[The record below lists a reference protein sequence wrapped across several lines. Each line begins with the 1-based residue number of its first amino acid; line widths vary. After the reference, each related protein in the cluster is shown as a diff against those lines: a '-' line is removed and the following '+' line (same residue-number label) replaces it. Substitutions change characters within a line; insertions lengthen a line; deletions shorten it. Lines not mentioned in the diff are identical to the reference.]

1 MCAVLIGVLA
11 WPSQMDAPLPA
22 PPPPRVRQITTAKDD
37 SGDDGRARTVEHG
50 FTALE
55 DAAREHLVS
64 WGVILENTSHRMT
77 ARLMVTV
84 TILDRA
90 GKPVLTEQLDADI
103 EPGKRFGL
111 GDTAYVKRPGARTM
125 KIELSRPEW
134 WPTTS
139 AVPPLA
145 PVTASQVKG
154 RLPQVRRRSVL
165 PGLRPEGPSRRGPPG
180 TPPGPRP
187 HLPRRL
193 RPPHHPRQPVGHR
206 DPPRQVRPH
215 PRRHQAHRQRP
226 PGQVPARLVLP
237 EDPRQRRPRR
247 HRSGTDRGLPP
258 VRPLAAYRDASGRD
272 RPLDS
277 FRAPDGLR
285 RRPHPRSRRSTG
297 PRTPNRTRRG
307 SLAQLAE
314 LRTFNP

>member
-1 MCAVLIGVLA
+1 MTERRLLTGPLGNRASLAAALVCAVLIGVLA

-154 RLPQVRRRSVL
+154 RLRKYDDDQFYLVSGPKGPRAEVHRERRLDLDLTFRVDSGHRTTLDNPWAIAILRDRSGRILGATKRIDSDPQAKY
-165 PGLRPEGPSRRGPPG
+165 PPG
-180 TPPGPRP
+180 WSFQKIRARG
-187 HLPRRL
+187 
-193 RPPHHPRQPVGHR
+193 
-206 DPPRQVRPH
+206 
-215 PRRHQAHRQRP
+215 
-226 PGQVPARLVLP
+226 VPAATAVERTEVYP
-237 EDPRQRRPRR
+237 Q
-247 HRSGTDRGLPP
+247 S
-258 VRPLAAYRDASGRD
+258 VR
-272 RPLDS
+272 
-277 FRAPDGLR
+277 
-285 RRPHPRSRRSTG
+285 
-297 PRTPNRTRRG
+297 
-307 SLAQLAE
+307 
-314 LRTFNP
+314 